1 LVCRAFARR
10 KLISGRRGR
19 RCKQLL
25 DDLKRRRGYWELQE
39 EALGGKLDLEE
50 AMDLS

>member
-1 LVCRAFARR
+1 VT
-10 KLISGRRGR
+10 GRRGR

-25 DDLKRRRGYWELQE
+25 DDVKKTSGYWKWKV
-39 EALGGKLDLEE
+39 EAPDRIPWQLALDE